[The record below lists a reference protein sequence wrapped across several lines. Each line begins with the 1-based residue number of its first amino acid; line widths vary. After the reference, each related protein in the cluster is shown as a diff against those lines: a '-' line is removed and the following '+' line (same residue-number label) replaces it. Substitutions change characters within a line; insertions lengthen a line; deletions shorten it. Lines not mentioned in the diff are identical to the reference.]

1 LILYKLNKILEFT
14 IKILRINI
22 LKICQPSGWLMGCL
36 WLTCLNVWGQER
48 NPQLVLLKQAQEDTS
63 KVKLLNQLVGQEL
76 AQNRPNQALEYAN
89 QAYQLATN
97 LNYTKGKAE
106 SAVALGK
113 VYRQKINY
121 TTSLNYFLEAAQEF
135 QKLNDFQNL
144 STTHSEIALL
154 YQTQGAE
161 DRAIEY
167 FNLAQQTLPP
177 SASDNLRIAYL
188 QGLGNSYFKQKK
200 YDNALEQYQKVLDYN
215 KNSGDNR
222 QIINTL
228 DRIGMINATAQNYSE
243 AIKNYEDIIKV
254 NQKLNDAVSLAA
266 ALNNLGYLYKQN
278 NDNQKSLKTFRQAL
292 TLNEQLYSAQSSQE
306 LKRRNAV
313 MASNIGITYTN
324 LQNYREARKY
334 FNEAK
339 AIYEVQNNDEGIGKS
354 YNYLA
359 ATYFV
364 TGNND
369 LSASNAF
376 QAIEYGKKG
385 PHQEVL
391 QNAYKILA
399 EVYQRNSDFK
409 EAQVYYKLYL
419 DLKEDQSEK
428 QRRKEQELLQ
438 NQIDIERKESELK
451 TIQADKEKQ
460 ALTLTQLRLEKERQ
474 EQDITLKAK
483 ELEILRGN
491 QEKQAIALK
500 NEALEKENV
509 QRLLESTRQRAQA
522 EKQKQEIALLE
533 QTKKLQDLSLKQKA
547 AQEKERQKEIEL
559 LEKDKKLKEQR
570 LKDGEVIQRYGVGL
584 LALLAVILAL
594 ILFGFMQSRKAR
606 RALAQ
611 QNTEIQAQKTLVEQ
625 QKEEMDMANR
635 KLKSNEQILQKAYDR
650 VKQSE
655 QQIKEKNEELQ
666 ASEEELRQNMEE
678 LEANKEEIEAQKEA
692 LQTAYKSIE
701 EKNLVF
707 THSIK
712 YAEKIQ
718 QAILPNEFEFKQVF
732 PEYFVIFRPKD
743 IVSGDFYWLTK
754 LQHKTFI
761 ACVDCTGHGVPGAFM
776 SLIGN
781 SLLHEI
787 ISEKKIFEP
796 NKILENLHIEV
807 QKALRQRESNGI
819 DGMDMVVCVLEEW
832 EGGIFSMQFSGAKN
846 SAIYFSNGELHELS
860 GDRKAIGGYQSETYR
875 EFTKQTVRLN
885 KGDIIYLTTDGYT
898 DAPNLARKKFGDK
911 KMKELLKEI
920 NHKTIAEQEIILNEA
935 LDAHHNG
942 SLQRD
947 DITFLGL
954 KL

>member
-1 LILYKLNKILEFT
+1 M
-14 IKILRINI
+14 ILRITRLVVLLN
-22 LKICQPSGWLMGCL
+22 L
-36 WLTCLNVWGQER
+36 WVWGLCQIGQAQEL
-48 NPQLVLLKQAQEDTS
+48 NPQVVLLKQAQEDTN
-63 KVKLLNQLVGQEL
+63 KVKLLNQIAEQEL
-76 AQNRPNQALEYAN
+76 SQNKSDKALEYA
-89 QAYQLATN
+89 QEAYKLALN
-97 LNYTKGKAE
+97 LNYKKGKAE
-106 SAVALGK
+106 SALSLGK
-113 VYRQKINY
+113 VYRQKSNY
-121 TTSLNYFLEAAQEF
+121 TTALNYFLEANQDF
-135 QKLNDFQNL
+135 QKQTDWQN
-144 STTHSEIALL
+144 TAIAQGEIALL
-154 YQTQGAE
+154 YQLQ
-161 DRAIEY
+161 RADDKAIDY
-167 FNLAQQTLPP
+167 FNLALQTLPAT
-177 SASDNLRIAYL
+177 ASDKLRMAYL
-188 QGLGNSYFKQKK
+188 QGLGNSYFNQKK
-200 YDNALEQYQKVLDYN
+200 YDAAIDQYQKTLDYHK
-215 KNSGDNR
+215 KNNDNR
-222 QIINTL
+222 LIINIL
-228 DRIGMINATAQNYSE
+228 DKIGSINVAATNYDS
-243 AIKNYEDIIKV
+243 AIDNYEEIIKV

-292 TLNEQLYSAQSSQE
+292 TLNQQLYSAQASQE

-313 MASNIGITYTN
+313 MASNIGVTYAN
-324 LQNYREARKY
+324 MQNYREARKY

-339 AIYEVQNNDEGIGKS
+339 AIYEAQNNPEGMGKS

-364 TGNND
+364 SGNNE
-369 LSASNAF
+369 LSATNAF
-376 QAIEYGKKG
+376 QAVEYGKKANSND
-385 PHQEVL
+385 VL
-391 QNAYKILA
+391 LNAYKILA
-399 EVYQRNSDFK
+399 EVFQRNSDFK

-419 DLKEDQSEK
+419 DLKEDQAEK
-428 QRRKEQELLQ
+428 QRKKEQEILQ
-438 NQIDIERKESELK
+438 NQIDIERKENELK
-451 TIQADKEKQ
+451 TIQADKELQ
-460 ALTLTQLRLEKERQ
+460 ALTLNQLRLEKERQ
-474 EQDITLKAK
+474 EQDIALKAK
-483 ELEILRGN
+483 ELEILRSN
-491 QEKQAIALK
+491 QEKQTIALK
-500 NEALEKENV
+500 NQALEKENV
-509 QRLLESTRQRAQA
+509 QRLLEATKQRAET
-522 EKQKQEIALLE
+522 EKQKQEIAMLE
-533 QTKKLQDLSLKQKA
+533 QTKKLQDLTLKQKA
-547 AQEKERQKEIEL
+547 AEEKERQKEREL
-559 LEKDKKLKEQR
+559 LEKENKLKEQR

-611 QNTEIQAQKTLVEQ
+611 QNAEIQAQKTLVEQ
-625 QKEEMDMANR
+625 QKEEMEVVNR

-692 LQTAYKSIE
+692 LQVAYKSIE

-732 PEYFVIFRPKD
+732 PEHFVIFRPKD

-796 NKILENLHIEV
+796 HKILEVLHIEV
-807 QKALRQRESNGI
+807 QKSLRQKENNGI

-832 EGGIFSMQFSGAKN
+832 EGGLFSLQFSGAKN
-846 SAIYFSNGELHELS
+846 SVLYYSQGELHELL
-860 GDRKAIGGYQSETYR
+860 GDRKAIGGFQSETYR
-875 EFTKQTVRLN
+875 EFSKHTIKLQ
-885 KGDIIYLTTDGYT
+885 KGDILYLTTDGYT
-898 DAPNLARKKFGDK
+898 DAPNQARKKFGEK
-911 KMKELLKEI
+911 RLKELLKEI
-920 NHKTIAEQEIILNEA
+920 ATKPIRAQETILTEA
-935 LDAHHNG
+935 LDTHHNG

-947 DITFLGL
+947 DITFMGL

>member
-1 LILYKLNKILEFT
+1 MFSLTRLVILIILSNLIFWGSYQT
-14 IKILRINI
+14 TK
-22 LKICQPSGWLMGCL
+22 
-36 WLTCLNVWGQER
+36 GQER
-48 NPQLVLLKQAQEDTS
+48 NPQLVLLRQAQEDTNQ
-63 KVKLLNQLVGQEL
+63 VKLLNQIAEQEIS
-76 AQNRPNQALEYAN
+76 QNQYDKALEHA
-89 QAYQLATN
+89 QKAYQLAEKIN
-97 LNYTKGKAE
+97 FKRGKAY
-106 SAVALGK
+106 SGIALGK
-113 VYRQKINY
+113 IYRQKQNY
-121 TTSLNYFLEAAQEF
+121 TTSLNYLLESVQEF
-135 QKLNDFQNL
+135 QNLKDAQNV
-144 STTHSEIALL
+144 STSQTEIALL
-154 YQTQGAE
+154 YQAQAA
-161 DRAIEY
+161 DDKAIDY
-167 FNLAQQTLPP
+167 FNLALQTLPP
-177 SASDNLRIAYL
+177 TTSDNARVVNL
-188 QGLGNSYFKQKK
+188 QGMANSYFRQKK
-200 YDNALEQYQKVLDYN
+200 YDQAREQYQKILAYHQSKDNN
-215 KNSGDNR
+215 KL
-222 QIINTL
+222 IINTL
-228 DRIGMINATAQNYSE
+228 DKIGETNVAAGDYPA
-243 AIKNYEDIIKV
+243 AIKNYEEIIKV

-266 ALNNLGYLYKQN
+266 SLNNLGYLYKLS

-292 TLNEQLYSAQSSQE
+292 ALNEQLYSAQSNQE
-306 LKRRNAV
+306 IKRRNAV
-313 MASNIGITYTN
+313 MANNIGITYAN
-324 LQNYREARKY
+324 MQNYREARQY

-339 AIYEVQNNDEGIGKS
+339 TIYEAQNNPEGIGKS
-354 YNYLA
+354 YNYIA
-359 ATYFV
+359 ASHFV
-364 TGNND
+364 GGNNE
-369 LSASNAF
+369 LAMINAF
-376 QAIEYGKKG
+376 KAVEYGK
-385 PHQEVL
+385 QAQSDEVL
-391 QNAYKILA
+391 QNAYKILS
-399 EVYQRNSDFK
+399 EVYQRNGDFK
-409 EAQVYYKLYL
+409 EAQIYYKLYL
-419 DLKEDQSEK
+419 DLKEDQAEK
-428 QRRKEQELLQ
+428 QRKKEQELLQ

-474 EQDITLKAK
+474 EQDIALKAK
-483 ELEILRGN
+483 ELEILRSN

-522 EKQKQEIALLE
+522 EKQKQEIAMLE
-533 QTKKLQDLSLKQKA
+533 QNKKLQDLSLKQKA

-570 LKDGEVIQRYGVGL
+570 LKDGEVIQKYGIGL
-584 LALLAVILAL
+584 LALLGVILAL
-594 ILFGFMQSRKAR
+594 ILFGFIQSRKAR
-606 RALAQ
+606 RVLSK
-611 QNTEIQAQKTLVEQ
+611 QNAEIQAQKTLVEQ
-625 QKEEMDMANR
+625 QKEEMDVANR

-718 QAILPNEFEFKQVF
+718 QAILPNEFEFRQVF
-732 PEYFVIFRPKD
+732 PEHFVIFRPKD

-787 ISEKKIFEP
+787 INEKKIFEP

-846 SAIYFSNGELHELS
+846 SAMYFSNGEFHELS

-875 EFTKQTVRLN
+875 EFTKQTVKLN

-898 DAPNLARKKFGDK
+898 DAPNLARKKFGEK
-911 KMKELLKEI
+911 RLKELLKEI
-920 NHKTIAEQEIILNEA
+920 NHKPIAEQETILNEA

-947 DITFLGL
+947 DITFMGL